1 MAHQFRAGTVD
12 EYTEYIELWDVGSS
26 LMHRRASSVFLEGA
40 SGVILVHDLTN
51 RKSEENLCSQW
62 LPMLNNDRNARLDS
76 TIASMNESLA
86 FQPIIDVESTALP
99 SLVVGCK
106 LDLAPDRS
114 LTMSSFESIN
124 LDARKPLTPGT
135 SGYLIIANFF
145 DSVIKKTA
153 APSSFDRRRKHL

>member
-86 FQPIIDVESTALP
+86 FQPIIDVET
-99 SLVVGCK
+99 
-106 LDLAPDRS
+106 PDRS